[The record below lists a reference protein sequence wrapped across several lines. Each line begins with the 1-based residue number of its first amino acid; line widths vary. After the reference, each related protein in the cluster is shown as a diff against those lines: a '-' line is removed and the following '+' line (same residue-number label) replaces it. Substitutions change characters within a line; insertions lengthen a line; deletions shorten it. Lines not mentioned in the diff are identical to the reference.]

1 MKIGQNVPEML
12 SASEDDELRAVKA
25 YNRGIALARE
35 FADES
40 TAHRLGKILR
50 MEEEHMD
57 WAERQR
63 LQIEQLGLQN
73 YLARQTKGA
82 AG

>member
-1 MKIGQNVPEML
+1 
-12 SASEDDELRAVKA
+12 
-25 YNRGIALARE
+25 
-35 FADES
+35 
-40 TAHRLGKILR
+40 